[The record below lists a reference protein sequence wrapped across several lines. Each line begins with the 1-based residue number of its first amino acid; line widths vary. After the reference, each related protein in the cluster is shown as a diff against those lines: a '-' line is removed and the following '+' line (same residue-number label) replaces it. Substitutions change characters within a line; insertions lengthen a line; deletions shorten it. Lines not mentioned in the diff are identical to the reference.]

1 MHQPWH
7 LQSAHLQ
14 RCLALQDH
22 ITSTDKSNNKWSKK
36 KGKKEF
42 GNLQWAAHTLEAAE
56 AGGPEQNRNRRTRTF
71 EDTPQEC
78 LKDSRGV
85 DCELWF
91 EILGEFEDD
100 DDEAERPCMY
110 PAKGRAKKTKR

>member
-1 MHQPWH
+1 MPKGKGTYGKKVGRP
-7 LQSAHLQ
+7 SKKAVPGT
-14 RCLALQDH
+14 A
-22 ITSTDKSNNKWSKK
+22 KWLKSKK

-56 AGGPEQNRNRRTRTF
+56 AGGPKQAKNRRKLTY

-85 DCELWF
+85 YCEYWF

-100 DDEAERPCMY
+100 DDEAERPCMDRD
-110 PAKGRAKKTKR
+110 KGRAKKAKR